1 MTYAYVG
8 PPSLLRA
15 PAPAGTPVAS
25 PADFAAWLAA
35 QTAADLAEPFTFVVM
50 PDGVL
55 RLAPRRSE
63 HVACAGG
70 ADVLSAGEISFAGG
84 TVREVTNQSTGYC
97 PAASSW
103 PAVAAALDRAAL
115 PHPAGFTAALTYRHC
130 PACTALNVVRDEDY
144 TCAVC
149 GSALPL

>member
-8 PPSLLRA
+8 PPELRSR
-15 PAPAGTPVAS
+15 PAPTGVPVAS

-50 PDGVL
+50 PDGAL

-70 ADVLSAGEISFAGG
+70 SDVLSAGEIAFTGG
-84 TVREVTNQSTGYC
+84 AVREVTNQSTGYC

-103 PAVAAALDRAAL
+103 PAVAAALSRAGL
-115 PHPAGFTAALTYRHC
+115 SYPPGFTSALTYRHC
-130 PACTALNVVRDEDY
+130 PACAALNVVRDEDY